1 MIEFKVHNVCVYIN
15 SILWLRH
22 PHSHYERAASI
33 KTSIEQ
39 NIFLKPL
46 RFNPA
51 KIFLDV
57 FLLPLL
63 LPNPFA
69 YTGKKHIACQ

>member
-22 PHSHYERAASI
+22 PHSHSGGAA
-33 KTSIEQ
+33 
-39 NIFLKPL
+39 LKKFIYSNCFQL
-46 RFNPA
+46 LSFNPA
-51 KIFLDV
+51 MIFPDV